1 MRIYVPDL
9 HYIEN
14 ISIKEP
20 NSAVPTALGG
30 PYFNKLLPAMERK
43 TCAASLTFI
52 VEYGVSLIC
61 FMHNFGIS

>member
-1 MRIYVPDL
+1 MRICVPDL

-20 NSAVPTALGG
+20 NSEVPTALGG
-30 PYFNKLLPAMERK
+30 PYFNKSLPAMELK

-52 VEYGVSLIC
+52 VEDGVSLIC